1 MEEDAV
7 PEIGEPLKISIRDIE
22 QVYTI
27 AMRTFTDSE
36 GHIWE
41 AAAAF
46 GSFGA
51 VQLIFSR
58 QNGKELRSCGMQAET
73 LHDAQQELA
82 ACSEDAL
89 RERLHNAEP
98 WK

>member
-1 MEEDAV
+1 
-7 PEIGEPLKISIRDIE
+7 
-22 QVYTI
+22 
-27 AMRTFTDSE
+27 MRTFTDNE
-36 GHIWE
+36 GHEWE

-58 QNGKELRSCGMQAET
+58 RNGEELRSCGMQAET

-82 ACSEDAL
+82 ACTDDAL
-89 RERLHNAEP
+89 RERLRTAEL
-98 WK
+98 WE